1 MSQVTLPRG
10 VLVALVAALLVCLGF
25 AAFLA
30 GRASV
35 PVRPASATPA
45 PPDDPAR
52 AAAADTSAQQAP
64 PSQPAGF
71 PVPPALQ
78 LSTQAQDSP
87 GAGTP
92 PSGAPPE
99 ATGMGVVPPLAP
111 PPPGEAARVARYFQE
126 METAQASAKYWSDPQ
141 SFASSLVDGL
151 SKGDRSGIDQLIGST
166 RGAYE
171 RMRGISV
178 PSDCS
183 EHHRRSLELVAL
195 GAALLE
201 SIATGATEG
210 DLEAFSG
217 FPARAQQLQAGAKD
231 VDTLAARIKQR
242 YGIA

>member
-35 PVRPASATPA
+35 PAPPAVATPA
-45 PPDDPAR
+45 TPEDAAP
-52 AAAADTSAQQAP
+52 AAAVDTPAQQP
-64 PSQPAGF
+64 PTSQAAGV
-71 PVPPALQ
+71 PLPPALE
-78 LSTQAQDSP
+78 LSTPAQE
-87 GAGTP
+87 P
-92 PSGAPPE
+92 PRA
-99 ATGMGVVPPLAP
+99 GVVPSLAP

-126 METAQASAKYWSDPQ
+126 MEAAQASAKYWSDPQ
-141 SFASSLVDGL
+141 TFASSLVDGL
-151 SKGDRSGIDQLIGST
+151 SKGDRSGVDQLIAST
-166 RGAYE
+166 RGASE
-171 RMRGISV
+171 RMRGINV
-178 PSDCS
+178 PSECS

-217 FPARAQQLQAGAKD
+217 FPAKAQQLQAGAKD
-231 VDTLAARIKQR
+231 VDTLAARIKER
-242 YGIA
+242 YGIV